1 MYHSFYAKENTMK
14 KRILCLVLALVL
26 VGSAVGF
33 FVYDKVGNTFNYAK
47 KSGKYLTIGGKDY
60 VNALYTGG
68 KTEPAAVDETALRA
82 AVAKALASLQ
92 KTVGTDDNEV
102 VNYGTIRLYDTLYV
116 KYYATIGEGADEII
130 ITKPETADPSKSNSV
145 QLGADDDLARIFLGL
160 IGKNASLTSYRT
172 AKSDSK
178 IYLGDTIVFKY
189 TIAGAGGEDR
199 ENLKTVVSSTE
210 DFLKAV
216 ETKEGVTGL
225 TAKFL
230 AAVKEQNVK
239 VGDAVT
245 LTVGEGENE
254 KTFDITVQYALRDWI
269 IGGALKDGDYVRLVI
284 NNITKDDEGKDV
296 IGKDTDYTGRVTKAD
311 LDAEFGDGFYD
322 KLMTVKIGEKTEEKF
337 SAVMHMTDSNN
348 NKYDETKEYM
358 VKVVRVE
365 GGRENAK
372 DLPANERSLG
382 ESYLT
387 VTKTYDADSDAKADN
402 DENLSLAGKT
412 VTYHIAITDVKTCA
426 YDYANITDDKNGL
439 KYSVKDA
446 DSALAKLFKV
456 YDALTDAQKA
466 YDDAKD
472 GDLSEPLK
480 ALNEAKAAL
489 LDAEIAYIET
499 LDDSKVKDY
508 LNAVKALEDAK
519 KALEDATD
527 KTDAL
532 REAVTKAEEALAKA
546 LADGNGQVK
555 YYAAVK
561 TLIDAK
567 KALADAEGLEG
578 EDAKNEEEMNAL
590 REAVENA
597 ETAATATLNAY
608 ADEKGIILDN
618 LKYVDIAARDA
629 YEKQETK
636 TLEDE
641 NKDKLAY
648 EIAKEVWNKILADA
662 GKDVKYPGK
671 AVRIAYRGLMDGYK
685 TNYYENREKEPYS
698 NYKTFKDYLKNGA
711 YAGKDYKAEL
721 TKEAEEIV
729 LEQLVL
735 YRLVDLYEIKLT
747 ANQESILKIYQQ
759 IGATSYIDS
768 MRTAYL
774 FDNLMQRIAEDIC
787 PAVAKD

>member
-1 MYHSFYAKENTMK
+1 MK

-47 KSGKYLTIGGKDY
+47 KSGKYLTIGDKNY
-60 VNALYTGG
+60 VNSLYTGG
-68 KTEPAAVDETALRA
+68 KTEPEAVDETALRA

-92 KTVGTDDNEV
+92 KAVGTDDNEV
-102 VNYGTIRLYDTLYV
+102 VNYTTIRLYDTLYV
-116 KYYATIGEGADEII
+116 KYYATIGEGEDEII
-130 ITKPETADPSKSNSV
+130 ITKSETLDPSKSSSI

-172 AKSDSK
+172 AAKDSG

-189 TIAGAGGEDR
+189 TVGGEGGEDR

-230 AAVKEQNVK
+230 EAVKNKNVK

-245 LTVGEGENE
+245 LTAGAGESE
-254 KTFDITVQYALRDWI
+254 KTFDITVQYALRDWV
-269 IGGALKDGDYVRLVI
+269 IGGDLKDGDYVRLVI
-284 NNITKDDEGKDV
+284 NEITKDGEGKDV
-296 IGKDTDYTGRVTKAD
+296 VGKDPDYTGQVVKAD
-311 LDAEFGDGFYD
+311 LDAEFGEGFYD
-322 KLMTVKIGEKTEEKF
+322 KLMTIKIGEKTEEKF
-337 SAVMHMTDSNN
+337 SAVKHMTDSDNN
-348 NKYDETKEYM
+348 TFDETKEYM

-387 VTKTYDADSDAKADN
+387 VTKEYAADSDAKADN
-402 DENLSLAGKT
+402 DETLSLAGKT
-412 VTYHIAITDVKTCA
+412 VTYHIAVTDVKTAA
-426 YDYANITDDKNGL
+426 YDYAHITDSKDGL
-439 KYSVKDA
+439 KYSVESGSD
-446 DSALAKLFKV
+446 LEKLFKT
-456 YDALTDAQKA
+456 YDALADAQKA

-472 GDLSEPLK
+472 GDLTEVLK
-480 ALNEAKAAL
+480 ALNDAKLAMLEA
-489 LDAEIAYIET
+489 EVTYIDT
-499 LDDSKVKDY
+499 LKPEDDSKLKAYYD
-508 LNAVKALEDAK
+508 AVKALI
-519 KALEDATD
+519 
-527 KTDAL
+527 
-532 REAVTKAEEALAKA
+532 
-546 LADGNGQVK
+546 N
-555 YYAAVK
+555 
-561 TLIDAK
+561 AK
-567 KALADAEGLEG
+567 KALADAEALEG
-578 EDAKNEEEMNAL
+578 ENAKTEAEMNAL

-597 ETAATATLNAY
+597 EAAATAARNAY
-608 ADEKGIILDN
+608 ADEKGISLTDV
-618 LKYVDIAARDA
+618 KYVDIAARDA
-629 YEKQETK
+629 YEKQETE

-648 EIAKEVWNKILADA
+648 EIAKEVWEKLLADA
-662 GKDVKYPGK
+662 GKTVKYPNR
-671 AVRIAYRGLMDGYK
+671 AVRIAYRGLVDGHK

-698 NYKTFKDYLKNGA
+698 NYKTFKDYLRNSV

-721 TKEAEEIV
+721 TNEAQEIV

-735 YRLVDLYEIKLT
+735 YRLVDMYDITLT
-747 ANQESILKIYQQ
+747 TNQESVLRIYQQ
-759 IGATSYIDS
+759 IGASSYIDQ
-768 MRTAYL
+768 MRTGYL
-774 FDNLMQRIAEDIC
+774 FDNVMQKIAEDIC